1 MTRVLLIEDDPAVRK
16 GVHLALRRRGHE
28 VETAASGETGLL
40 ALERFRPELVLLDLM
55 LPGMSGLEVCRRIR
69 ETQQIP
75 IIILSARGDDIDMV
89 VGLEAGAD
97 DYVVKPAGGEVLQAR
112 MRAVLRRVVGDP
124 DGDGYGGAH
133 GGAYGGGPGSQAL
146 PTGATGGAG
155 AGASDGAQADAAPSA
170 FSSGPSSRTSLTS
183 FGALT
188 IDRAALLVTKN
199 GREVVLAPS
208 ELKLLLFL
216 SDSPGQVFSRQ
227 QLLEQVWEHSFYGD
241 VRLVDACVM
250 RLRSKIE
257 DDSRAPAYVQTVR
270 GFGYRFGPL

>member
-1 MTRVLLIEDDPAVRK
+1 MTRVLLIEDDPAVRQ
-16 GVHLALRRRGHE
+16 GVVLALRRRGHE
-28 VETAASGETGLL
+28 VEAAASGEAGLP

-97 DYVVKPAGGEVLQAR
+97 DYVVKPASGEVLQAR
-112 MRAVLRRVVGDP
+112 MRAVLRRV
-124 DGDGYGGAH
+124 
-133 GGAYGGGPGSQAL
+133 AL
-146 PTGATGGAG
+146 PGEEDRAG
-155 AGASDGAQADAAPSA
+155 ADAREPGPPGTAAAPS
-170 FSSGPSSRTSLTS
+170 SQTY
-183 FGALT
+183 GALT
-188 IDRAALLVTKN
+188 VDRSALLVAKN
-199 GREVVLAPS
+199 GEEVVLAPS

-241 VRLVDACVM
+241 ARLVDACVM
-250 RLRSKIE
+250 RLRAKIE
-257 DDSRAPAYVQTVR
+257 DDSRAPVYVQTVR

>member
-40 ALERFRPELVLLDLM
+40 ALDRFRPELVLLDLM

-112 MRAVLRRVVGDP
+112 MRAVLRRVAGEP
-124 DGDGYGGAH
+124 GGGA
-133 GGAYGGGPGSQAL
+133 A
-146 PTGATGGAG
+146 AG
-155 AGASDGAQADAAPSA
+155 APGAAASPSRPSA
-170 FSSGPSSRTSLTS
+170 TTY
-183 FGALT
+183 GALT

-199 GREVVLAPS
+199 GHPLVLAPS

-216 SDSPGQVFSRQ
+216 SDAPGQVFSRQ

-250 RLRSKIE
+250 RLRARIE
-257 DDSRAPAYVQTVR
+257 DDSRAPTYVQTVR

>member
-40 ALERFRPELVLLDLM
+40 ALDRFRPELVLLDLM

-112 MRAVLRRVVGDP
+112 MRAVLRRVAGE
-124 DGDGYGGAH
+124 
-133 GGAYGGGPGSQAL
+133 S
-146 PTGATGGAG
+146 GAG
-155 AGASDGAQADAAPSA
+155 AAAGAPGAAASPSR
-170 FSSGPSSRTSLTS
+170 SSATTY
-183 FGALT
+183 GALT

-199 GREVVLAPS
+199 GHPLVLAPS

-216 SDSPGQVFSRQ
+216 SDAPGQVFSRQ

-250 RLRSKIE
+250 RLRARIE
-257 DDSRAPAYVQTVR
+257 DDSRAPTYVQTVR